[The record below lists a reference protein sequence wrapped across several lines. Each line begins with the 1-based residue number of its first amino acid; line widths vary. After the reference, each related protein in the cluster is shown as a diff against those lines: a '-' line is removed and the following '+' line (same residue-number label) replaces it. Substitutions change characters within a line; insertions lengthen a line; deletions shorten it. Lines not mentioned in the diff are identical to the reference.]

1 MAAQGEGDWAIT
13 SVLHD
18 ATAVV
23 TPISSQCLDFSQL
36 PSRDGEICSS

>member
-1 MAAQGEGDWAIT
+1 MHVMDRFRYVNLIDVNFFLVQEKGEWAIT

-23 TPISSQCLDFSQL
+23 SYFSF
-36 PSRDGEICSS
+36 I